1 MAFNANSKNGD
12 KSMTTRNL
20 ALIPILCLSTLV
32 LSTRLFADPQSEHK
46 NLGAPQ
52 KEGRRLFQ
60 QKCAVCHV
68 PAWHGA
74 TTLGPGLSNETI
86 KTEGESAVQDAIT
99 DGLYDELDQMPGF
112 KYTLTSE
119 QIRNIIAYLKTLDQP
134 AETVVSERPE
144 R

>member
-1 MAFNANSKNGD
+1 
-12 KSMTTRNL
+12 
-20 ALIPILCLSTLV
+20 
-32 LSTRLFADPQSEHK
+32 LFADPHQPT
-46 NLGAPQ
+46 LDAAQ
-52 KEGRRLFQ
+52 KEGRRIFQ

-74 TTLGPGLSNETI
+74 TTFGPGLSNQTI
-86 KTEGESAVQDAIT
+86 KEQGERAVQDTIT
-99 DGLYDELDQMPGF
+99 NGLYDELDKMPGF

-119 QIRNIIAYLKTLDQP
+119 QIRNIIDYLKTLDQP

>member
-1 MAFNANSKNGD
+1 
-12 KSMTTRNL
+12 MTSRNL
-20 ALIPILCLSTLV
+20 ALMPILCLSTLF
-32 LSTRLFADPQSEHK
+32 LSTQLFEDARSAEQK

-52 KEGRRLFQ
+52 KEGRRIFQ

-68 PAWHGA
+68 PAYPGA
-74 TTLGPGLSNETI
+74 TTLGPGLSNQTI
-86 KTEGESAVQDAIT
+86 KANGESAVEDAIT
-99 DGLYDELDQMPGF
+99 NGLYDETDKMPGW

-119 QIRNIIAYLKTLDQP
+119 QIQDIIAYLKTLDQP

>member
-1 MAFNANSKNGD
+1 
-12 KSMTTRNL
+12 MTSRNL
-20 ALIPILCLSTLV
+20 ALIPILCLSTLF
-32 LSTRLFADPQSEHK
+32 LSTQLFADPRSAEQK

-68 PAWHGA
+68 PAYPGA
-74 TTLGPGLSNETI
+74 TALGPALSKQTI
-86 KTEGESAVQDAIT
+86 KTDGESAVEDAIT
-99 DGLYDELDQMPGF
+99 NGLYDELDKMPGF
-112 KYTLTSE
+112 KYTLTSD
-119 QIRNIIAYLKTLDQP
+119 QIQGIIAYLKTLDQP

>member
-1 MAFNANSKNGD
+1 
-12 KSMTTRNL
+12 MTTRNL

-99 DGLYDELDQMPGF
+99 DGLYDEVDQMPGF

>member
-1 MAFNANSKNGD
+1 
-12 KSMTTRNL
+12 MTSRNL
-20 ALIPILCLSTLV
+20 VLIPILCLSTLV
-32 LSTRLFADPQSEHK
+32 LSTQLFADARSAEQK

-74 TTLGPGLSNETI
+74 TTLGPGLSKQTI
-86 KTEGESAVQDAIT
+86 KADGESAVEDAIT
-99 DGLYDELDQMPGF
+99 NGLYDEVDQMPGF